1 VPFVCYLFQIFKS
14 RLCLFICG
22 CTVALFYVI
31 ELIQIKLG
39 GIQYFKIGW
48 NYIDILFL
56 NLNGCLILYE
66 YLNDFEVQIGV
77 ELKSIFI
84 QLVQI
89 FIFILLFTKMLF
101 FWRVYGSFGKLSKLV
116 WLVLVDMRPFLVL
129 FFTLIMVFAVMYKIL
144 EVSFNLR
151 DYVEVPELFVLIL

>member
-1 VPFVCYLFQIFKS
+1 
-14 RLCLFICG
+14 
-22 CTVALFYVI
+22 LFYVI

-89 FIFILLFTKMLF
+89 FIFILLFTKILF
-101 FWRVYGSFGKLSKLV
+101 FSRVYESFGKLSKLV